1 MTLSSSLPWAGA
13 LAIGLSLANGAF
25 ADTYHVTFS
34 QGRDDDDGAMRRAEV
49 VATLMPENGRIRMVR
64 DGADIRLYNQW
75 AGFVV
80 SIEASDAQGRPL
92 DLDYEPFGVWRVRGW
107 RRGEITVRYA
117 MALQHDRFPNQPGD
131 DELAYA
137 RPYGVMWTGR
147 ALFVEGAASND
158 VSLAFEAPEGWRVT
172 SPWRA
177 SDGSGL
183 RFQPDDTDDLLNSA
197 FFAGEHAET
206 IVRVAG
212 MEARVAAGPD
222 MAAEAAYYRQML
234 ETYLPAFAD
243 FFGAPAT
250 RPPVVIM
257 ARGGFWSGGVM
268 GRSISIVQREDPDER
283 VGPTMRDAMRH
294 AVAHEGFHLWQVQW
308 RIDPDDLA
316 ALYWLTEGS
325 AEYYWALISLR
336 RGVVGADVLLN
347 EIARHHTAYLNA
359 QPGGS
364 IAAAGR
370 TKLDNE
376 SSMDRVYSG
385 GFAAALTLDLMIR
398 RETGGAKSLDDV
410 LRRIHARFGG
420 PGDQVLTPAR
430 LMQTIRD
437 ETGVRVDRFFASHI
451 DGVAPIPLPDVLREV
466 GICVEAERGDEG
478 WRATAVRC
486 AQITPA
492 QEAAWVSWRG
502 DAL

>member
-1 MTLSSSLPWAGA
+1 MSTLSLSWAGG
-13 LAIGLSLANGAF
+13 LAAGLSLASAAF
-25 ADTYHVTFS
+25 ADSYHVKFS

-49 VATLMPENGRIRMVR
+49 VATLTPENGRIRMVR
-64 DGADIRLYNQW
+64 DGADLRLYNQW

-92 DLDYEPFGVWRVRGW
+92 DLVYEPFGVWRVRGW
-107 RRGEITVRYA
+107 RSGDVTVRYS
-117 MALQHDRFPNQPGD
+117 MTLQHDRFPNQPGD

-158 VSLAFEAPEGWRVT
+158 VSVAFEAPEGWRVT

-177 SDGSGL
+177 SDASGL

-197 FFAGEHAET
+197 FFAGVHAET

-257 ARGGFWSGGVM
+257 ARGGFFSGGVM

-283 VGPTMRDAMRH
+283 IGITMRDAMRH
-294 AVAHEGFHLWQVQW
+294 AVGHEGFHLWQVQW
-308 RIDPDDLA
+308 RINPDDNA
-316 ALYWLTEGS
+316 ALYWLTEGT
-325 AEYYWALISLR
+325 AEYYWALISAR
-336 RGVVGADVLLN
+336 RGAFGPDVVLN
-347 EIARHHTAYLNA
+347 EIARHHARYLNA
-359 QPGGS
+359 LPGGS

-370 TKLDNE
+370 TKLD
-376 SSMDRVYSG
+376 SRASYDRVYSG
-385 GFAAALTLDLMIR
+385 GFTAALALDLMIR
-398 RETGGAKSLDDV
+398 RETGGVKSLDDV
-410 LRRIHARFGG
+410 MRRVHARFGQSG
-420 PGDQVLTPAR
+420 AQELTPTR
-430 LMQTIRD
+430 LVRTIRD
-437 ETGVRVDRFFASHI
+437 ETGLRVDRFFAAHI
-451 DGVAPIPLPDVLREV
+451 EGAAPFPLSDLMREV
-466 GICVEAERGDEG
+466 GVCLDAERGDEG
-478 WRATAVRC
+478 WRATATRC
-486 AQITPA
+486 SQITPA
-492 QEAAWVSWRG
+492 QEAAWAGWIG
-502 DAL
+502 G